1 MKIELLKNTFRGCS
15 HPEAPALAATQ
26 IVPRKRGQLP
36 VASTQ
41 FDKVNG
47 AFAVDQAKLLALM
60 SKIFNPQCMT
70 QNEAEGLIS
79 LLQDA
84 DVLAKQDVCFL
95 RGQMREEIEHSG
107 VVDLIVIVRSVMPAS
122 SNKDDLLAILNNI
135 VGPVSYTH
143 LTLPTNREV

>member
-15 HPEAPALAATQ
+15 HPGAPALAATQ

-47 AFAVDQAKLLALM
+47 TFVVDQAKLLALM

-107 VVDLIVIVRSVMPAS
+107 VVDLIVIVRSFMPAS

-135 VGPVSYTH
+135 VGLRYRRAS
-143 LTLPTNREV
+143 

>member
-47 AFAVDQAKLLALM
+47 TFVVDQAKLLALM

-107 VVDLIVIVRSVMPAS
+107 VVDLIVIVRSVMSAS

-135 VGPVSYTH
+135 VGLRYRRAS
-143 LTLPTNREV
+143 

>member
-1 MKIELLKNTFRGCS
+1 MKIELLKNTFRGVS
-15 HPEAPALAATQ
+15 HPEASALAAMQ

-36 VASTQ
+36 VASMQ

-47 AFAVDQAKLLALM
+47 AFAVDQAKLLTLM
-60 SKIFNPQCMT
+60 SKSFNPQCMT

-84 DVLAKQDVCFL
+84 DLLAKQDVCFL

-107 VVDLIVIVRSVMPAS
+107 VVDLIVIVRSFMPAS

-135 VGPVSYTH
+135 VGLRYR
-143 LTLPTNREV
+143 RES

>member
-1 MKIELLKNTFRGCS
+1 MKIELLKNTFRGGS
-15 HPEAPALAATQ
+15 HPEAPALAAMQ

-84 DVLAKQDVCFL
+84 DLLAKQDVCFL

-135 VGPVSYTH
+135 VGLRYRTAS
-143 LTLPTNREV
+143 

>member
-15 HPEAPALAATQ
+15 HPEAPALAAMQ

-47 AFAVDQAKLLALM
+47 TFVVDQAKLLALM

-95 RGQMREEIEHSG
+95 RGQVREEIEHSG
-107 VVDLIVIVRSVMPAS
+107 VVDLIVIVRSFMPAS

-135 VGPVSYTH
+135 VGLRYRRAS
-143 LTLPTNREV
+143 